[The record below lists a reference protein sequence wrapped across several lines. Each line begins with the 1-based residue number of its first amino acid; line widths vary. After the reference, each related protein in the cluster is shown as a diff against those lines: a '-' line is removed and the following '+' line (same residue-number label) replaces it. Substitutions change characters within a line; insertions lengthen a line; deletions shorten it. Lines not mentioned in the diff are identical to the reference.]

1 MARMDGRHP
10 SGRHRLRCARNSA
23 RRGFSFSGATA
34 LQPPMIK
41 LFLADDRPVVL
52 EGWKRILAE
61 CPDICVVGDVT
72 SRVELIAKVRAAEAD
87 MLLLDMSVAGP
98 GTVALLR
105 QLKTQRPTTRV
116 LVLSVDGEDPRALRL
131 LGSGAAGYLPR
142 EHSPGE
148 LVAAIRKV
156 ARGAEYVSLT
166 LAQKFVLHQRAVR
179 ERPGYETLSHREYQV
194 LCMFSSG
201 RAFSE
206 IAAQL
211 GLSRKTVSTYRS
223 RILYKLRLTTN
234 ADLIRYAVEYRLRL

>member
-1 MARMDGRHP
+1 
-10 SGRHRLRCARNSA
+10 
-23 RRGFSFSGATA
+23 
-34 LQPPMIK
+34 MIK

-72 SRVELIAKVRAAEAD
+72 SRAELVAKVRAAAAD
-87 MLLLDMSVAGP
+87 VLLLDLSVADP
-98 GTVALLR
+98 GTFELLR
-105 QLKTQRPTTRV
+105 QLKQERPGMRV
-116 LVLSVDGEDPRALRL
+116 LLLSVDGQDPRAPEM
-131 LGSGAAGYLPR
+131 LGTGAAGYLPR

-148 LVAAIRKV
+148 LIAAIRKV

-166 LAQKFVLHQRAVR
+166 LARKFVFQQRAVR

-206 IAAQL
+206 IAAEL

-234 ADLIRYAVEYRLRL
+234 ADIIRYAVEHRLRP

>member
-1 MARMDGRHP
+1 MQP
-10 SGRHRLRCARNSA
+10 SVIR
-23 RRGFSFSGATA
+23 
-34 LQPPMIK
+34 

-52 EGWKRILAE
+52 EGWKRILAQ
-61 CPDICVVGDVT
+61 CPDIRVVGDVT
-72 SRVELIAKVRAAEAD
+72 TREELIAKVRAVAGD

-98 GTVALLR
+98 GTFELLR
-105 QLKTQRPTTRV
+105 QLKQERPGMRV
-116 LVLSVDGEDPRALRL
+116 LVLSVDGQHPRASQM
-131 LGSGAAGYLPR
+131 LGTGAAGYLPR
-142 EHSPGE
+142 EHSPAE

-166 LAQKFVLHQRAVR
+166 LARKFVLQQRAVR

-206 IAAQL
+206 IAAEL
-211 GLSRKTVSTYRS
+211 GVSRKTVSTYRS

-234 ADLIRYAVEYRLRL
+234 AAIIRYAVEHRLRL